1 MTRIVLLGK
10 TGSGKSSTGNT
21 ILGRNAFQAAVS
33 VTSITQA
40 CEKAEGTFQG
50 INCPGQGTLFIWRCN
65 EDLSYRHLSNI
76 DI

>member
-33 VTSITQA
+33 ATSITQA

-50 INCPGQGTLFIWRCN
+50 INLQINVQSKELFLYGDVMRIF
-65 EDLSYRHLSNI
+65 HI